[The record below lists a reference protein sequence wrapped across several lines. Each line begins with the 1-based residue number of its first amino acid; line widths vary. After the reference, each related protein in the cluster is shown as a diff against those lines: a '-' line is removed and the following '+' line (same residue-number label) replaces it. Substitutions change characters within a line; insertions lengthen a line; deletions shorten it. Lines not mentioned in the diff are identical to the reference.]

1 MWRPNAEASCFRR
14 WPRVAGVWRTGP
26 RVSGW
31 GQDVAQSLSWY
42 LARVRAGLLMLRLH
56 SECVECTKS
65 CLGGRLVQ

>member
-1 MWRPNAEASCFRR
+1 MLKLRASGGGPV
-14 WPRVAGVWRTGP
+14 WPECTGP